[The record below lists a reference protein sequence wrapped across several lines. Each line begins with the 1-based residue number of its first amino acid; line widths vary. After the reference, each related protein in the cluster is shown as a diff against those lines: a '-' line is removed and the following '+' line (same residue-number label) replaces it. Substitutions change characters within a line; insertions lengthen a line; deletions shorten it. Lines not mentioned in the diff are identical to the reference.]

1 MLLATA
7 AWSLFQ
13 SFLTGIATVL
23 SVFLYRPMKCLGFWW
38 HPLLEC
44 SRSWINWVSFSQDP
58 DVGEEGQAFYSRAPS
73 DGPNLDGRALRHKLS
88 HTLSDLNRHA
98 HIHTHP
104 LMHEYPHS
112 VDLSL
117 WRCCSGLIC
126 HANCCLGVPL
136 QGESPAL
143 EELSFASWSLQES
156 TSFPLPRE
164 KLWNSQHVFLHSL
177 LETTALHTVLLHPI
191 WMEIERENQGHKCS
205 FPCVHWKERSY
216 MLRSFLNSQ
225 ISLL

>member
-1 MLLATA
+1 MASTPGV
-7 AWSLFQ
+7 FQ
-13 SFLTGIATVL
+13 ELDKLSKLQSRPWCGWGRTGILFSSTIGWSKFRWKSPKTQTITYTL
-23 SVFLYRPMKCLGFWW
+23 RPK
-38 HPLLEC
+38 
-44 SRSWINWVSFSQDP
+44 
-58 DVGEEGQAFYSRAPS
+58 QACA
-73 DGPNLDGRALRHKLS
+73 
-88 HTLSDLNRHA
+88 HT
-98 HIHTHP
+98 HTHP

-191 WMEIERENQGHKCS
+191 WMEIERENQGHKRS